1 MSDAGS
7 GRGAAARL
15 DPDELAALME
25 QRDFLLASL
34 DDLEREHDA
43 GDLDDDDHAAL
54 RDDYT
59 ARAAEV
65 LRAIEDRRHAM
76 DAAQRPRSPARVAA
90 IAATVVVVAAVAGV
104 VVAQAAGRR
113 SAGETATGGVRPTA
127 TQEARRCQPLT
138 AEGKAGQAVECYQ
151 AVLDENP
158 DNPTALAW
166 LGWTL
171 VLSSGALEA
180 GTQSEALTAGKSFLD
195 RAVAADADY
204 PDARAFR
211 AIVAQRE
218 GRLVEAKADLDA
230 LYAGDPPPEVRS
242 LTDALREEVER
253 GLAEQAKAT
262 TTAITAPPP

>member
-1 MSDAGS
+1 VSS
-7 GRGAAARL
+7 TGRGRGGAAAL
-15 DPDELAALME
+15 DPDELAALLE
-25 QRDFLLASL
+25 QRDFLLTSL
-34 DDLEREHDA
+34 DDLEREHSA
-43 GDLDDDDHAAL
+43 GDLDDDDYTAL

-65 LRAIEDRRHAM
+65 LRAIDDRRQAM
-76 DAAQRPRSPARVAA
+76 DEVRPPPSPGRVAA
-90 IAATVVVVAAVAGV
+90 IAAAVLVVAALAGV
-104 VVAQAAGRR
+104 GVAQVAGRR

-138 AEGKAGQAVECYQ
+138 AGGKAGQAVECYQ

-180 GTQSEALTAGKSFLD
+180 GTQSEALAAGKSFLD

-218 GRLVEAKADLDA
+218 GRLVDAKADLDA
-230 LYAGDPPPEVRS
+230 LYAADPPPQVRS
-242 LTDALREEVER
+242 LTDTLREEVER
-253 GLAEQAKAT
+253 ELAEPTAAT
-262 TTAITAPPP
+262 TTATTAPGP

>member
-1 MSDAGS
+1 
-7 GRGAAARL
+7 
-15 DPDELAALME
+15 ME
-25 QRDFLLASL
+25 QRNFLLNSL
-34 DDLEREHDA
+34 DDLEREHAA

-65 LRAIEDRRHAM
+65 LRAIEERRRAM
-76 DAAQRPRSPARVAA
+76 DDTRRPASPGRMAG
-90 IAATVVVVAAVAGV
+90 IAAAVVVVAVLAGV

-113 SAGETATGGVRPTA
+113 SAGDTVSGGVRPTA
-127 TQEARRCQPLT
+127 TQEARRCQRLT
-138 AEGKAGQAVECYQ
+138 AGGQAGQAVECYQ
-151 AVLDENP
+151 SVLDENP

-180 GTQSEALTAGKSFLD
+180 GTKSDALVAGKSFLD

-218 GRLVEAKADLDA
+218 GRLVDAKADLNA
-230 LYAGDPPPEVRS
+230 LYAGDPPPQVRS
-242 LTDALREEVER
+242 LTDTLREEVER
-253 GLAEQAKAT
+253 ELGAKGSTT
-262 TTAITAPPP
+262 TTAPTAPAP